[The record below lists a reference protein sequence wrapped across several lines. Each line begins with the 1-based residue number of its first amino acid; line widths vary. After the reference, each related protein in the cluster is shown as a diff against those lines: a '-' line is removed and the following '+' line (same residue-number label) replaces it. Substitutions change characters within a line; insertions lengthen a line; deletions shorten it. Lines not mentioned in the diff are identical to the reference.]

1 MKNMEY
7 SDFKEEVLR
16 ELGDFYGSDAT
27 VTVSEVVKNNDVR
40 LDGINI
46 SFQDDQRIMPV
57 LYLNGF
63 YEQYADDVK
72 SIPEIV
78 EEIVD
83 LRERGNDPGFDIDE
97 ITSLTKWDKIK
108 DEVYPV
114 LLSTESNRELLKK
127 YVHKEFLDLS
137 VIYIIRLSSNENGMG
152 SVKITQDMMKG
163 YDGITEDDLHA
174 QALENMEKEGYR
186 VQNIL
191 DVLVSMR
198 PDFVDMDSNEPLN
211 PAEMKGRMF
220 VLSNR
225 CKMYGAAGI
234 LNNRLLRSIGRSCFI
249 LPSSVHE
256 TIIVPDDEDMSE
268 EALDNM
274 VDEVNSTQLEPQDV
288 LSDHAYYYDYDKDV
302 LRMRQAA

>member
-7 SDFKEEVLR
+7 GDFKEEVLR

-46 SFQDDQRIMPV
+46 SFQADQRIMPV

-114 LLSTESNRELLKK
+114 LLSTE
-127 YVHKEFLDLS
+127 
-137 VIYIIRLSSNENGMG
+137 
-152 SVKITQDMMKG
+152 
-163 YDGITEDDLHA
+163 
-174 QALENMEKEGYR
+174 
-186 VQNIL
+186 
-191 DVLVSMR
+191 
-198 PDFVDMDSNEPLN
+198 
-211 PAEMKGRMF
+211 
-220 VLSNR
+220 
-225 CKMYGAAGI
+225 
-234 LNNRLLRSIGRSCFI
+234 
-249 LPSSVHE
+249 
-256 TIIVPDDEDMSE
+256 
-268 EALDNM
+268 
-274 VDEVNSTQLEPQDV
+274 
-288 LSDHAYYYDYDKDV
+288 
-302 LRMRQAA
+302 